1 MSHASSVPLTG
12 TNSIITKCFMSH
24 CFVVSYYFAAV
35 SNSIIVLIDDTV
47 KFPKANISIISL
59 SFIEGLELRF

>member
-1 MSHASSVPLTG
+1 MLYESLL
-12 TNSIITKCFMSH
+12 
-24 CFVVSYYFAAV
+24 FVSCSFAAV

-59 SFIEGLELRF
+59 SFIEGSELRY